1 MYPMDISRTVR
12 LIVSTCLG
20 VKAGTRILIVG
31 YTDED
36 LRLATAQA
44 AEAHASGAE
53 AGVVLVAPP
62 RAVEPPEFLAE
73 AMKKVDTVV
82 TLGPV
87 DYGHTHARKELSA
100 LGVNFAYI
108 PDLMNQ
114 ELVDL
119 DIGPD
124 DLLGVSERTV
134 RVAEAVT
141 RARTARVVS
150 AAGTDLCM
158 EVEGRPGLA
167 LHPVFRKPGHFAIVP
182 FYYEVACAPV
192 EGTARGTV
200 VTDGTVV
207 GLPGLNGVLAE
218 PIRWTVE
225 GGRVTAIEGGR
236 EARRLREL
244 LPAFGEN
251 ANCIAEL
258 GIGMNDRMRNVLV
271 GNRRDNAIF
280 GHIHIALGRNQ
291 DLGGDVWS
299 PLHADFLTMDV
310 RLELDGETIID
321 QGRLAGP
328 MAAG

>member
-12 LIVSTCLG
+12 LIVGTCLD
-20 VKAGTRILIVG
+20 VREGTRLLIVG
-31 YTDED
+31 YTEED
-36 LRLATAQA
+36 FRLASALA

-62 RAVEPPEFLAE
+62 RAVEPPEFLSE

-87 DYGHTHARKELSA
+87 DYGHSHARKALSA
-100 LGVNFAYI
+100 MGVNYAYI

-119 DIGPD
+119 DIRPD
-124 DLLGVSERTV
+124 DLLGAGERTI
-134 RVAEAVT
+134 RVAKAVT

-150 AAGTDLCM
+150 AAGTDLRL
-158 EVEGRPGLA
+158 EVAGREGLA

-192 EGTARGTV
+192 EGSGRGTV
-200 VTDGTVV
+200 VVDGTVV

-236 EARRLREL
+236 EARLLREL
-244 LPAFGEN
+244 LPTFGEN
-251 ANCIAEL
+251 SNCIAEL

-280 GHIHIALGRNQ
+280 GHIHIALGRNK
-291 DLGGDVWS
+291 DLGGELWS

-321 QGRLAGP
+321 QGKLVG
-328 MAAG
+328 G